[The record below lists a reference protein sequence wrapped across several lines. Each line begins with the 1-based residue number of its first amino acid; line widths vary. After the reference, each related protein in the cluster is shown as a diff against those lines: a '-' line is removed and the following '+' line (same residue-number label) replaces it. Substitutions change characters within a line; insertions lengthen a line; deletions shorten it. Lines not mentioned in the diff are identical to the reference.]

1 MANAAKVG
9 ITETHAPR
17 VVVLILNFNGIEWLK
32 TCVPSVTRSTY
43 PNFIVYVID
52 NGSTDG
58 SQNFIRTRFPTVR
71 LITFQ
76 TNLGFA
82 EAYNRAVAE
91 VKAEYVLFLNNDT
104 SILTRN
110 WIQLLVERLEMN
122 SDVAAVGCKLV
133 TMKDH
138 RLLDSVGVM
147 GIKYW
152 RGFVDIGKYE
162 TDHGQYDT
170 PPIEPFASCGAAM
183 LVRKTAFDMV
193 KGFDSKFFAY
203 AEDVDLCWRL
213 RLEGYKVAYEPAAK
227 VAHYYSG
234 SRETDRLDPQK
245 LYLSHRNL
253 MRTILKNC
261 GSSNLVWALRNYL
274 LYTILLGLGFAI
286 IEPRKTAVLAKG
298 IFWNL
303 TNLRSTFAN
312 RVKIQR
318 IRAVQD
324 QGILKEM
331 FPKLERYQPHEHVAL
346 RRVLDMLFEHS
357 ILAKQIPW
365 AIK

>member
-1 MANAAKVG
+1 M
-9 ITETHAPR
+9 
-17 VVVLILNFNGIEWLK
+17 
-32 TCVPSVTRSTY
+32 RSTY
-43 PNFIVYVID
+43 PNFTVYVID

-58 SQNFIRTRFPTVR
+58 SQNFVMTRYPTVR
-71 LITFQ
+71 SLAFQ
-76 TNLGFA
+76 TNLGYA
-82 EAYNRAVAE
+82 EAYNQTVAN
-91 VKAEYVLFLNNDT
+91 VKSEYVLFLNNDT

-110 WIQLLVERLEMN
+110 WIQLLVGLLEMN
-122 SDVAAVGCKLV
+122 SHVAAVGCKLV

-138 RLLDSVGVM
+138 RILDSVGVM

-162 TDHGQYDT
+162 RDRGQYDS

-183 LVRKTAFDMV
+183 LVRKSAFDMV
-193 KGFDSKFFAY
+193 QGFDSKFFAY

-213 RLEGYKVAYEPAAK
+213 RLMGFRVAYEPAAK

-234 SRETDRLDPQK
+234 SRKTSELDPQK

-261 GSSNLVWALRNYL
+261 GSSNLAWALRNYL

-286 IEPRKTAVLAKG
+286 IEPRKTAVLIKS

-303 TNLRSTFAN
+303 NNLRNTFAS
-312 RVKIQR
+312 RLKIQGAR
-318 IRAVQD
+318 TVDDRS
-324 QGILKEM
+324 ILEEM
-331 FPKLERYQPHEHVAL
+331 FPKLKRYQPQEHAVL
-346 RRVLDMLFEHS
+346 RRVLDTLFAHN
-357 ILAKQIPW
+357 P
-365 AIK
+365 